1 MVIAIDFDGTIT
13 KENLFP
19 KIGELRKNVIEVIK
33 NLQNHGHKC
42 VLWTCR
48 EGKYLMEARNLL
60 ESKGLIMDGIN
71 TSPYDHINQGRKM
84 IADLYIDDRN
94 IFAGEL
100 DWKAIEKHILYS
112 NASKTEIPMLRNK
125 YRSRICKDC
134 KKEFANEECKI
145 KFVFNKL
152 SVNKICCNKSIKKSI
167 ANGFTPEK
175 HFEIAANIKYIF
187 ENAKVVSQGYENKN
201 GITRTYYSCRYRLD
215 ADEFVWMQV
224 ITWGEKEG
232 LIDFYLSK
240 DGE

>member
-19 KIGELRKNVIEVIK
+19 KIGELRKNVIDVIK

-48 EGKYLMEARNLL
+48 EGKYLIEARNLL

-94 IFAGEL
+94 IFAGEI

-112 NASKTEIPMLRNK
+112 NTSKTEIK
-125 YRSRICKDC
+125 YLT
-134 KKEFANEECKI
+134 KI
-145 KFVFNKL
+145 F
-152 SVNKICCNKSIKKSI
+152 
-167 ANGFTPEK
+167 
-175 HFEIAANIKYIF
+175 
-187 ENAKVVSQGYENKN
+187 
-201 GITRTYYSCRYRLD
+201 
-215 ADEFVWMQV
+215 
-224 ITWGEKEG
+224 
-232 LIDFYLSK
+232 
-240 DGE
+240 